1 MAKTDIFTN
10 QAIELNGQQPNG
22 SYREPKTNPFD
33 AAIPGQSL
41 TDTPGNAPWEHPPQF
56 TDIKDATDY
65 IYERIHKKENL
76 KRTVVLLK
84 MGIPIE
90 ALVKITTFSGF
101 LEGKWTVDTA
111 KLLEPLVTMMFTS
124 IAEIGKLPAKI
135 NLNEVNDETFFQ
147 DMAQTNTNMEA
158 DKVLP
163 PIVETPQIENK
174 GLMTRV

>member
-1 MAKTDIFTN
+1 
-10 QAIELNGQQPNG
+10 
-22 SYREPKTNPFD
+22 
-33 AAIPGQSL
+33 
-41 TDTPGNAPWEHPPQF
+41 
-56 TDIKDATDY
+56 
-65 IYERIHKKENL
+65 
-76 KRTVVLLK
+76 
-84 MGIPIE
+84 
-90 ALVKITTFSGF
+90 
-101 LEGKWTVDTA
+101 
-111 KLLEPLVTMMFTS
+111 MFTS